1 MIKRLIRGWTGNL
14 MRTTLKDIAAAAEVT
29 PAVVSAVLSGN
40 GNIRCSKEKRALIL
54 DAVKRMNYRPNR
66 AAQVLGRKSSRQI
79 GVLHYSPQSPSI
91 ARVIGEVQKQLFQRG
106 YHAIFGFW
114 STHEEAVSAFE
125 SVLSNPL
132 DGLICAHNRLAE
144 MIPPELPA
152 VFFDRVPGRC
162 CVALNYLKYIDDALA
177 YLIGLGHRKIGYFG
191 WRNEERF
198 GYFKEKLAAMG
209 GITKPEWNPSGESVY
224 DSGLQ
229 MAEVLLQTGELPSAL
244 LCRNDI
250 LAFAVINTL
259 RRHHLRVPEDVS
271 VIGFDDIEAA
281 RYFYPSLTSFGA
293 SPRRI
298 AAMLLDTLFAGPVPG
313 EKLIDLELR
322 ARETCIRCRK

>member
-1 MIKRLIRGWTGNL
+1 
-14 MRTTLKDIAAAAEVT
+14 MRTTLRDIAAAAEVT

-40 GNIRCSKEKRALIL
+40 ENIRCSGEKRALIL
-54 DAVKRMNYRPNR
+54 ETVKRLNYRPNR
-66 AAQVLGRKSSRQI
+66 AAQLLGRKSSRQI
-79 GVLHYSPQSPSI
+79 GVLHYSPKSPSI
-91 ARVIGEVQKQLFQRG
+91 ARVIGEVQQQLFQRG

-114 STHEEAVSAFE
+114 STHDEAIPAFE

-144 MIPPELPA
+144 MIPPELPT

-162 CVALNYLKYIDDALA
+162 CVALNYLKYLDDALA
-177 YLIGLGHRKIGYFG
+177 YLMDLGHREIGFFG

-198 GYFKEKLAAMG
+198 GYFRKKLAAMG
-209 GITKPEWNPSGESVY
+209 GITRPEWNPSGASVY
-224 DSGLQ
+224 DNGLD
-229 MAEVLLQTGELPSAL
+229 MAEKLLRAGEPPTAL

-250 LAFAVINTL
+250 LAFAVINTF
-259 RRHHLRVPEDVS
+259 RKHHLRVPEDVS

-293 SPRRI
+293 SPKEI
-298 AAMLLDTLFAGPVPG
+298 AATLLDTLFAGPVPG
-313 EKLIDLELR
+313 ETLIDLELR
-322 ARETCIRCRK
+322 KRETCRR